1 MNEPNNSSIICVD
14 ASLVL
19 RLALGGPYQDEVD
32 THWQQWLDRGTQ
44 FVAPPLFGFEVT
56 STLWQQVYHQRMT
69 LTQGQQLFEQIFNQG
84 ITLEYPP
91 DLHRHAW
98 QIAQQFNL
106 HAAYDAHYV
115 ALAQQFKC
123 EFWTMD
129 VRCYQALH
137 KKLPWVKTVADP
149 ASVNKKQSTSETS
162 SSALIRSPISEF
174 LTSS

>member
-1 MNEPNNSSIICVD
+1 MNGPNNSSVICVD

-19 RLALGGPYQDEVD
+19 RMALGGPYRSAVREL
-32 THWQQWLDRGTQ
+32 WSQWVEQGSA
-44 FVAPPLFGFEVT
+44 FIAPPLFAFEVT
-56 STLWQQVYHQRMT
+56 STLWQNVYHHRIS
-69 LTQGQQLFEQIFNQG
+69 LERGQAIFENIFEQG

-149 ASVNKKQSTSETS
+149 TNK
-162 SSALIRSPISEF
+162 
-174 LTSS
+174 